1 MNERLIVTGIGT
13 GIGKTL
19 VSSIF
24 VEALD
29 GDYWKPIQAGSL
41 DATDSNRVRALIRDP
56 ETRIHPECYRLTEAI
71 SPHAAARRQGIHINI
86 ADMSLPESSRPLVIE
101 GAGGVMVPLNDSQL
115 MVDFFAHLRAPVVL
129 VSQHYLGSISHTLL
143 SAESLRLRK
152 IPVLG
157 LVFNGNPNSESEDV
171 ILKHTGLPMLLRI
184 QPEKQWT
191 SETTRKYAE
200 LLRNIIKKHELV

>member
-1 MNERLIVTGIGT
+1 VNERFIVTGIGT

-24 VEALD
+24 VEALE

-41 DATDSNRVRALIRDP
+41 DATDSEQVRALVRGP

-71 SPHAAARRQGIHINI
+71 SPHAAARRQGIQINI
-86 ADMSLPESSRPLVIE
+86 ANMIPPESSRPLVIE
-101 GAGGVMVPLNDSQL
+101 GAGGVMVPLNDDQL
-115 MVDFFAHLRAPVVL
+115 MVDFFAHLRTPMVL
-129 VSQHYLGSISHTLL
+129 VSQHYLGSINHTLL
-143 SAESLRLRK
+143 SAEALRLRK
-152 IPVLG
+152 LPVLG
-157 LVFNGNPNSESEDV
+157 IVFNGNPNPESEDV

-184 QPEKQWT
+184 QPEKRWT

-200 LLRNIIKKHELV
+200 LLRSTIKKHELV